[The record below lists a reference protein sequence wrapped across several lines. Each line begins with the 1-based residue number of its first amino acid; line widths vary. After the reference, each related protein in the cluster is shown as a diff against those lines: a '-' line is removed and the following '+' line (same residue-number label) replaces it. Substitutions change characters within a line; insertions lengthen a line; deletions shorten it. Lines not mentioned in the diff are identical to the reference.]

1 MITALPKEARGV
13 ARPASGP
20 GVPARRRQALRVL
33 VGVLLAAALLA
44 TLVPR
49 RIGDPERDFQRAVA
63 GALATEADDPLLRVA
78 LDQYPEQAPAI
89 AITYGRLDLFR
100 EQLARFGPQ
109 VVPIVAAYQ
118 HTLTTADALQ
128 ALQSAG
134 QRLAGSDPAQ
144 QLAPLTPEER
154 GLLALLKM
162 RDEGNAFVG
171 QWEITG
177 PGEARRVPSRM
188 VTLGGPELL
197 LGGLTALERDLVRRQ
212 PIDWRTYG
220 LAAVDLAAI
229 GAGAALLRF
238 ASVAARGGRAA
249 RVAAVTSEDAVAASR
264 AADGAVML
272 RSGALAAAEVL
283 GINAVRFGVPV
294 GLVAL
299 MALHPGVFTHYAWM
313 LAEGVGMPGILGPI
327 IGWSTLILPLSFLVS
342 WLLLSVRVLR
352 GSGRLLAAAGRGC
365 QRLAAR
371 SVAADPH

>member
-20 GVPARRRQALRVL
+20 GVPARRRRALRVL

-212 PIDWRTYG
+212 ADRLADLWARGRRPRRDRRGRSPAALCQRRRARRARRPGRRRDLRGRRGRVAGRGWRRDAPVG
-220 LAAVDLAAI
+220 
-229 GAGAALLRF
+229 GAGCSRGARDQRRALRPP
-238 ASVAARGGRAA
+238 GRPG
-249 RVAAVTSEDAVAASR
+249 R
-264 AADGAVML
+264 ADGAAPGRVH
-272 RSGALAAAEVL
+272 ALC
-283 GINAVRFGVPV
+283 
-294 GLVAL
+294 
-299 MALHPGVFTHYAWM
+299 MD
-313 LAEGVGMPGILGPI
+313 
-327 IGWSTLILPLSFLVS
+327 
-342 WLLLSVRVLR
+342 
-352 GSGRLLAAAGRGC
+352 AGRGRGDAGHPRPDH
-365 QRLAAR
+365 RLEH
-371 SVAADPH
+371 P